1 LSQIGFFEVKSAYQQ
16 VMSTRKSP
24 RVSKKMPVRIF
35 GMDSAGKP
43 FSSAAE
49 TLDVSPSG
57 ARLVGVY
64 QFNVPGETIGL
75 EIKGKKGRFVVVWVG
90 KKGTK
95 VEGQVGIRS
104 VQPVSTVWEM
114 TTPADIPAPFP
125 RSPAP
130 AATTAKPA
138 TMRATVSAGAGPGP
152 RTHDR
157 RGAKRLSVKAGAKV
171 TPIGQ
176 GQKVEG
182 QNTGW
187 GICTDLSRTGC
198 YIETAYPLPQDAR
211 IDVTLRL
218 EGREI
223 CATGVV
229 RTSKPNWGMGVQF
242 LKISDEDRIFLT
254 ELVEN
259 PAKFHTSDVPHP
271 RS

>member
-1 LSQIGFFEVKSAYQQ
+1 
-16 VMSTRKSP
+16 
-24 RVSKKMPVRIF
+24 MPVRIF

-43 FSSAAE
+43 FSSQAE

-75 EIKGKKGRFVVVWVG
+75 EIKGKKGRFLVVWVG

-95 VEGQVGIRS
+95 VEGQIGIRS
-104 VQPVSTVWEM
+104 VESVSTVWEM

-125 RSPAP
+125 RSTAP
-130 AATTAKPA
+130 SAVTARPA
-138 TMRATVSAGAGPGP
+138 TARATVPSAAATGSP
-152 RTHDR
+152 RTYDR
-157 RGAKRLSVKAGAKV
+157 RGAKRLAVKAGAKV
-171 TPIGQ
+171 TPIA
-176 GQKVEG
+176 QKLEG
-182 QNTGW
+182 QNAGW

-211 IDVTLRL
+211 LEVTLRL

-223 CATGVV
+223 QATAVV

-242 LKISDEDRIFLT
+242 LKLSEEDRSFLT